1 MPIEQQ
7 MARILTAVA
16 LVALLSLAVGCNG
29 GGEALRTAT
38 PAPSPEATPAAT
50 ATPQPTATAT
60 PTATAAAQL
69 AFQDAEGA
77 IWLVNADGSERS
89 LLWEGPCP
97 TAPLWSPSGDKMACV
112 GFGGP
117 GATATLILTIDG
129 KTLATVP
136 GGQPFA
142 WSPTGQQF
150 AYTTFAGT
158 APITSYS
165 LTVAEA
171 DGRVVAQ
178 LDGVQLR
185 FRWSLSGRQIATARA
200 AGDELVIHD
209 LQTKQERTIPGDF
222 LPLAW
227 VLDDEA
233 MLVASNYEEQEFGA
247 DYAASLLDL
256 ATGEARRVPE
266 LDDSVHQF
274 WLSPDSRALAFLSGP
289 ADRPDGGHT
298 ISVLDLTTLTVTPI
312 QGSAI
317 GFGSEWIPDDHLAFS
332 KDGAQIYWADV
343 VQTAATIHGANVDGT
358 GLTTV
363 STFEGSSFAFSPD
376 LDKMAHSG
384 REYGGLATLW
394 VASIDGSD
402 ARVLAEGIPRHV
414 PPAAWRPTP

>member
-1 MPIEQQ
+1 MYRALFL
-7 MARILTAVA
+7 MLLALTAFAVA
-16 LVALLSLAVGCNG
+16 CG
-29 GGEALRTAT
+29 GGDEG
-38 PAPSPEATPAAT
+38 PAREAT
-50 ATPQPTATAT
+50 PTATASHPPTAATSPT
-60 PTATAAAQL
+60 PTPSPAGSPSATAAAQL
-69 AFQDAEGA
+69 AFKDAEGA

-117 GATATLILTIDG
+117 DATATLILTIDG
-129 KTLATVP
+129 KTLATVS

-247 DYAASLLDL
+247 DYATSLLDL

-266 LDDSVHQF
+266 LDNSVHQF
-274 WLSPDSRALAFLSGP
+274 WLSPNSRALAFLSEP
-289 ADRPDGGHT
+289 ADRPEDGHT
-298 ISVLDLTTLTVTPI
+298 ISVLDLTTLTITPI
-312 QGSAI
+312 QESAI
-317 GFGSEWIPDDHLAFS
+317 AFGSEWIPDGHLAFS
-332 KDGAQIYWADV
+332 KDGAQIYWVDV
-343 VQTAATIHGANVDGT
+343 VQSAATIHRANVGGT

-376 LDKMAHSG
+376 LGKMAHFG
-384 REYGGLATLW
+384 REYEGLATLW

-402 ARVLAEGIPRHV
+402 ARVLAEDIPRHV